1 MRIKQH
7 KYKIHLIARN
17 YLGVFVAGAFVLLG
31 ACALVLYHTE
41 NISAKT
47 TEILFLFLSSLG
59 TVMLAGATWL
69 SLQETR
75 KERKVPIKR
84 EELNNIIQPSINT
97 AESNKKRLNEDYDR
111 RMRENGGVDLTE
123 VPPPGF
129 TNNHSAINRQF
140 FEKHPGLAKQ
150 VERHNEL
157 LREIE
162 SQVDVLADTIRPMIQ
177 TKQDELDCDTD
188 ADYFVRLLINDRSA
202 KDIEGLGHN
211 YYEHWKEHESSYRE
225 VMEREEVRQEK
236 KRLQRTEEKL
246 LKLIEETLL
255 PALKNEQ
262 ARIQYQYGVVVE
274 DGSYF

>member
-7 KYKIHLIARN
+7 KYKIHSIARN

-111 RMRENGGVDLTE
+111 RMRENGGADLTE

-162 SQVDVLADTIRPMIQ
+162 SQVDTLADTIRPMVQ
-177 TKQDELDCDTD
+177 TKQDELGYDVD
-188 ADYFVRLLINDRSA
+188 ADYFVRFLINDRSA
-202 KDIEGLGHN
+202 KNIGSSFRG
-211 YYEHWKEHESSYRE
+211 YEHWKEHESSYRE